1 MYELNFRITNLTCGA
16 CIKMTTMIMRRLSAG
31 VTEATVDLETG
42 DAHLVSEEKISPEQV
57 VAALGAKGYQTA
69 FST

>member
-1 MYELNFRITNLTCGA
+1 MYELNFRITNLTCDA
-16 CIKMTTMIMRRLSAG
+16 CIKMTTMIMRRLSSGA
-31 VTEATVDLETG
+31 TEATVDLETG
-42 DAHLVSEEKISPEQV
+42 DAHLVSEEKISPDQV